1 MTIKE
6 CLKAL
11 EGKHIGNRMRAIN
24 ALSKIDNKEAKSILA
39 SIANNA
45 GEKPYIRHYAR
56 RAVQTASPASS
67 YQQLIAGYEPERFI
81 SGIIMPQKR
90 LFLNRVLITGGFLFL
105 VMLSFLYIDYGAVS
119 EVSGRQSENLIEN
132 DKKDETLKVE
142 VSGLNPYRLF
152 ELAENTYKVD
162 AAMIESL
169 WFQESS
175 MGRNLGDYRILDV
188 YKIKKDDSQEVKEWK
203 KKERKAFIAICKA
216 NGFDSRKQFGGR
228 YGEMGPF
235 QFIPSTWLVYGKDGN
250 NDGRANPWDMADA
263 VTTVASYL
271 KLYGYKKED
280 FNRIKRAIA
289 YYNQSPK
296 YFDLLQRNA
305 GLFGLDIKQGYFSK

>member
-24 ALSKIDNKEAKSILA
+24 ALNKIGNKEAENILLFI
-39 SIANNA
+39 SNNKN
-45 GEKPYIRHYAR
+45 EKPYIRHYAK
-56 RAVQTASPASS
+56 RAVQTASPVSS
-67 YQQLIAGYEPERFI
+67 HQKLNGD
-81 SGIIMPQKR
+81 IIMPHGGLFYKR
-90 LFLNRVLITGGFLFL
+90 LLFTGGFLIL
-105 VMLSFLYIDYGAVS
+105 VLLSFLYIDYGAIS
-119 EVSGRQSENLIEN
+119 EVSGRQWSDNLIWNNKTTENLKAEISEP
-132 DKKDETLKVE
+132 
-142 VSGLNPYRLF
+142 NPYKLF
-152 ELAENTYKVD
+152 EMAEGAYNVD

-188 YKIKKDDSQEVKEWK
+188 YKIKKIDSPEVKEWK
-203 KKERKAFIAICKA
+203 KKEREAFIAICKA
-216 NGFDSRKQFGGR
+216 NGLDIRKQFGGR

-235 QFIPSTWLVYGKDGN
+235 QFLPSTWLVYGKDGN
-250 NDGRANPWDMADA
+250 SDGRANPWDMADA

-289 YYNQSPK
+289 FYNQSPK
-296 YFDLLQRNA
+296 YFDSLQRNA
-305 GLFGLDIKQGYFSK
+305 GLFGMEIK

>member
-11 EGKHIGNRMRAIN
+11 EGKHIGSRMRAIN
-24 ALSKIDNKEAKSILA
+24 ALNKIDNKEAKAILA

-45 GEKPYIRHYAR
+45 QEKPYIRHYAK
-56 RAVQTASPASS
+56 RAVQTASSVS
-67 YQQLIAGYEPERFI
+67 THYQLTA
-81 SGIIMPQKR
+81 GIIMPQKR

-119 EVSGRQSENLIEN
+119 EVSGRQSENLIED
-132 DKKDETLKVE
+132 DKRAEALKVE

-152 ELAENTYKVD
+152 ELADNTYKVD
-162 AAMIESL
+162 AALIESL

-175 MGRNLGDYRILDV
+175 MGRNLGDYMILDV
-188 YKIKKDDSQEVKEWK
+188 YKIKKDDSPEVKGWK
-203 KKERKAFIAICKA
+203 KKERQAFIAICKA

-235 QFIPSTWLVYGKDGN
+235 QFLPSTWLAYGKDGN
-250 NDGRANPWDMADA
+250 NDGMANPWDMSDA

>member
-11 EGKHIGNRMRAIN
+11 EGKHIGSRMRAID
-24 ALSKIDNKEAKSILA
+24 ALNKINNKEAKAILA
-39 SIANNA
+39 SIVNNA
-45 GEKPYIRHYAR
+45 CEKPYIRHYAK
-56 RAVQTASPASS
+56 RAVQTASSVPSH
-67 YQQLIAGYEPERFI
+67 QQLNAD
-81 SGIIMPQKR
+81 IIMPQKR
-90 LFLNRVLITGGFLFL
+90 LFLNRVLITCGFLFL
-105 VMLSFLYIDYGAVS
+105 LMLSFLYIDYGAVS

-132 DKKDETLKVE
+132 DKKAESLKSE
-142 VSGLNPYRLF
+142 VSELNPYRLF

-188 YKIKKDDSQEVKEWK
+188 YKIKKDDSHEVKKWK
-203 KKERKAFIAICKA
+203 KKERQAFIAICKG

-235 QFIPSTWLVYGKDGN
+235 QFMPSTWLVYGKDGN

-271 KLYGYKKED
+271 KHYGYKKED
-280 FNRIKRAIA
+280 FFRIKKAIA
-289 YYNQSPK
+289 YYNQSPL
-296 YFDLLQRNA
+296 YFNLLQKNA
-305 GLFGLDIKQGYFSK
+305 GLFGMEIK

>member
-11 EGKHIGNRMRAIN
+11 EGKHIGSRMRAIN
-24 ALSKIDNKEAKSILA
+24 ALNKIDNKEAKAILA

-45 GEKPYIRHYAR
+45 KEKPYIRHYAK
-56 RAVQTASPASS
+56 RAVQTASSVSS
-67 YQQLIAGYEPERFI
+67 HYQLTA
-81 SGIIMPQKR
+81 GIIMPQKR
-90 LFLNRVLITGGFLFL
+90 LFLNRVLITGGFFFL

-119 EVSGRQSENLIEN
+119 EVSGRQSENLIED
-132 DKKDETLKVE
+132 DKRAEALKVE

-152 ELAENTYKVD
+152 ELADNTYKVD
-162 AAMIESL
+162 AALIESL

-175 MGRNLGDYRILDV
+175 MGRNLGDYMILDV
-188 YKIKKDDSQEVKEWK
+188 YKIKKDDSPEVKGWK
-203 KKERKAFIAICKA
+203 KKERQAFIAICKA

-235 QFIPSTWLVYGKDGN
+235 QFLPSTWLAYGKDGN
-250 NDGRANPWDMADA
+250 NDGMANPWDMSDA

>member
-11 EGKHIGNRMRAIN
+11 EGKHIGSRMRAIN
-24 ALSKIDNKEAKSILA
+24 ALNKIDNKEAKAILA

-45 GEKPYIRHYAR
+45 KEKPYIRHYAK
-56 RAVQTASPASS
+56 RAVQTASSVS
-67 YQQLIAGYEPERFI
+67 THYQLTA
-81 SGIIMPQKR
+81 GIIMPQKR

-119 EVSGRQSENLIEN
+119 EVSGRQSENLIED
-132 DKKDETLKVE
+132 DKRAEALKVE

-152 ELAENTYKVD
+152 ELADNTYKVD
-162 AAMIESL
+162 AALIESL

-175 MGRNLGDYRILDV
+175 MGRNLGDYMILDV
-188 YKIKKDDSQEVKEWK
+188 YKIKKDDSPEVKGWK
-203 KKERKAFIAICKA
+203 KKERQAFIAICKA

-235 QFIPSTWLVYGKDGN
+235 QFLPSTWLAYGKDGN
-250 NDGRANPWDMADA
+250 NDGMANPWDMSDA

>member
-11 EGKHIGNRMRAIN
+11 EGKHIGSRMRAIN
-24 ALSKIDNKEAKSILA
+24 ALNKIDNKEAKAILA

-45 GEKPYIRHYAR
+45 EEKPYIRHYAK
-56 RAVQTASPASS
+56 RAVQTAASVS
-67 YQQLIAGYEPERFI
+67 THHQLTA
-81 SGIIMPQKR
+81 GIIMPQKR

-119 EVSGRQSENLIEN
+119 EVSGRQSENLIED
-132 DKKDETLKVE
+132 DKRAEALKVE
-142 VSGLNPYRLF
+142 VSVLNPYRLF
-152 ELAENTYKVD
+152 ELADNTYKVD
-162 AAMIESL
+162 AALIESL

-175 MGRNLGDYRILDV
+175 MGRNLGDYMILDV
-188 YKIKKDDSQEVKEWK
+188 YKIKKDDSSEVKGWK
-203 KKERKAFIAICKA
+203 KKERQAFIAICKA

-235 QFIPSTWLVYGKDGN
+235 QFLPSTWLAYGKDGN
-250 NDGRANPWDMADA
+250 NDGMANPWDMSDA

>member
-11 EGKHIGNRMRAIN
+11 EGKHIGSRMRAIN
-24 ALSKIDNKEAKSILA
+24 ALNKIDNKEAKAILA

-45 GEKPYIRHYAR
+45 EEKPYIRHYAK
-56 RAVQTASPASS
+56 RAVQTAASVS
-67 YQQLIAGYEPERFI
+67 THYQLTA
-81 SGIIMPQKR
+81 GIIMPQKR

-119 EVSGRQSENLIEN
+119 EVSGRQSENLIE
-132 DKKDETLKVE
+132 DDRRAEALKVE

-152 ELAENTYKVD
+152 ELADNTYKVD
-162 AAMIESL
+162 AALIESL

-175 MGRNLGDYRILDV
+175 MGRNLGDYMILDV
-188 YKIKKDDSQEVKEWK
+188 YRIKKDDSPEAKGWK
-203 KKERKAFIAICKA
+203 KKERQAFIAICKA

-235 QFIPSTWLVYGKDGN
+235 QFLPSTWLAYGKDGN
-250 NDGRANPWDMADA
+250 NDGMANPWDMSDA

>member
-11 EGKHIGNRMRAIN
+11 EGKHIGSRMRAIN
-24 ALSKIDNKEAKSILA
+24 ALNKIDNKEAKAILA

-45 GEKPYIRHYAR
+45 KEKPYIRHYAK
-56 RAVQTASPASS
+56 RAVQTAASVS
-67 YQQLIAGYEPERFI
+67 THYQLTA
-81 SGIIMPQKR
+81 GIIMPQKR
-90 LFLNRVLITGGFLFL
+90 LFLNRVLVTGGFLFL

-119 EVSGRQSENLIEN
+119 EVSGRQSENLIE
-132 DKKDETLKVE
+132 DDRRAEALKSE

-152 ELAENTYKVD
+152 ELADNTYKVD
-162 AAMIESL
+162 AALIESL

-175 MGRNLGDYRILDV
+175 MGRNLGDYMILDV
-188 YKIKKDDSQEVKEWK
+188 YKIKKDDSPEAKGWK
-203 KKERKAFIAICKA
+203 KKERQAFIAICKA

-235 QFIPSTWLVYGKDGN
+235 QFLPSTWLAYGKDGN
-250 NDGRANPWDMADA
+250 NDGMANPWDMSDA

>member
-11 EGKHIGNRMRAIN
+11 EGKHIGSRMRAIN
-24 ALSKIDNKEAKSILA
+24 ALNKIDNKEAKAILA

-45 GEKPYIRHYAR
+45 KEKPYIRHYAK
-56 RAVQTASPASS
+56 RAVQTASSVS
-67 YQQLIAGYEPERFI
+67 TYYQLTA
-81 SGIIMPQKR
+81 GIIMPQKR

-119 EVSGRQSENLIEN
+119 EVSGRQSENLIED
-132 DKKDETLKVE
+132 DKRAEALKVE

-152 ELAENTYKVD
+152 ELADNTYKVD
-162 AAMIESL
+162 AALIESL

-175 MGRNLGDYRILDV
+175 MGRNLGDYMILDV
-188 YKIKKDDSQEVKEWK
+188 YKIKKDDSPEVKGWK
-203 KKERKAFIAICKA
+203 KKERQAFIAICKA

-235 QFIPSTWLVYGKDGN
+235 QFLPSTWLAYGKDGN
-250 NDGRANPWDMADA
+250 NDGMANPWDMSDA

>member
-11 EGKHIGNRMRAIN
+11 EGRHIGNRMRAID
-24 ALSKIDNKEAKSILA
+24 ALNKINNKEAKAILV

-45 GEKPYIRHYAR
+45 EEKPYIRQYAKR
-56 RAVQTASPASS
+56 VVQTASSVPSHLQLNGAVIM
-67 YQQLIAGYEPERFI
+67 QQGGLFY
-81 SGIIMPQKR
+81 KR
-90 LFLNRVLITGGFLFL
+90 LLFTGGFLFL
-105 VMLSFLYIDYGAVS
+105 VILSFLYIDYGAVS
-119 EVSGRQSENLIEN
+119 EVSGVQQSSILPYINKNPEYRNAEAPISKAN
-132 DKKDETLKVE
+132 
-142 VSGLNPYRLF
+142 NPYKLF

-162 AAMIESL
+162 SAMIESL

-188 YKIKKDDSQEVKEWK
+188 YKIKKVDAPNVKEWK
-203 KKERKAFIAICKA
+203 KKERQAFIAICKA
-216 NGFDSRKQFGGR
+216 NGFDSKKQFGGR

-235 QFIPSTWLVYGKDGN
+235 QFLPSTWLAYGKDGN
-250 NDGRANPWDMADA
+250 NDGMANPWDMSDA

-280 FNRIKRAIA
+280 FSRIKKAIA

-305 GLFGLDIKQGYFSK
+305 GLFGLDIKQGMN

>member
-11 EGKHIGNRMRAIN
+11 EGKHIGSRMRAIN
-24 ALSKIDNKEAKSILA
+24 ALNKIDNKEAKAILA

-45 GEKPYIRHYAR
+45 EEKPYIRHYAK
-56 RAVQTASPASS
+56 RAVQTASSVSS
-67 YQQLIAGYEPERFI
+67 HQQLTA
-81 SGIIMPQKR
+81 GIIMPQKR

-119 EVSGRQSENLIEN
+119 EVSGRQSENLIED
-132 DKKDETLKVE
+132 DKRAEALKVE
-142 VSGLNPYRLF
+142 VSVLNPYRLF
-152 ELAENTYKVD
+152 ELADNTYKVD
-162 AAMIESL
+162 AALIESL

-188 YKIKKDDSQEVKEWK
+188 YKIKKDDSPEIKGWK
-203 KKERKAFIAICKA
+203 KKERQAFIAICKA
-216 NGFDSRKQFGGR
+216 NGFDIRKQFGGR

-235 QFIPSTWLVYGKDGN
+235 QFLPSTWLVYGKDGN
-250 NDGRANPWDMADA
+250 NDGMVNPWDMADA

-280 FNRIKRAIA
+280 FNRIKRAIT

>member
-11 EGKHIGNRMRAIN
+11 EGKHIGSRMRAIN
-24 ALSKIDNKEAKSILA
+24 ALNKIDNKEAKAILA
-39 SIANNA
+39 SIANNPE
-45 GEKPYIRHYAR
+45 EKPYIRHYAK
-56 RAVQTASPASS
+56 RAVQTAASVS
-67 YQQLIAGYEPERFI
+67 SHHQLTA
-81 SGIIMPQKR
+81 GIIMPQKR

-119 EVSGRQSENLIEN
+119 EVSGRQSENLIED
-132 DKKDETLKVE
+132 DKRAEALKSE

-152 ELAENTYKVD
+152 ELADNTYKVD
-162 AAMIESL
+162 AALIESL

-188 YKIKKDDSQEVKEWK
+188 YKIKKDDSPEAKGWK
-203 KKERKAFIAICKA
+203 KKERQAFIAICKA

-235 QFIPSTWLVYGKDGN
+235 QFLPSTWLAYGKDGN
-250 NDGRANPWDMADA
+250 NDGMANPWDMADA

>member
-11 EGKHIGNRMRAIN
+11 EGKHIGSRMRAIN
-24 ALSKIDNKEAKSILA
+24 ALNKIDNKEAKAILA

-45 GEKPYIRHYAR
+45 KEKPYIRHYAK
-56 RAVQTASPASS
+56 RAVQTASSVS
-67 YQQLIAGYEPERFI
+67 THYQLTA
-81 SGIIMPQKR
+81 GIIMPQKR

-119 EVSGRQSENLIEN
+119 EVSGRQSENLIED
-132 DKKDETLKVE
+132 DKKAEALKVE

-152 ELAENTYKVD
+152 ELADNTYKVD
-162 AAMIESL
+162 AALIESL

-175 MGRNLGDYRILDV
+175 MGRNLGDYMILDV
-188 YKIKKDDSQEVKEWK
+188 YKIKKDDSPEVKGWK
-203 KKERKAFIAICKA
+203 KKERQAFIAICKA

-235 QFIPSTWLVYGKDGN
+235 QFLPSTWLAYGKDGN
-250 NDGRANPWDMADA
+250 NDGMANPWDMSDA

>member
-11 EGKHIGNRMRAIN
+11 EGKHIGNRMRAIDTLN
-24 ALSKIDNKEAKSILA
+24 KIDNKEAKAILA

-45 GEKPYIRHYAR
+45 CEKPYIRHYAKM
-56 RAVQTASPASS
+56 AVQTATSVSS
-67 YQQLIAGYEPERFI
+67 YQQLKAGV
-81 SGIIMPQKR
+81 IMPQKR
-90 LFLNRVLITGGFLFL
+90 LFLNRALITVGFLFL
-105 VMLSFLYIDYGAVS
+105 VVLSFLYIDYGAIT
-119 EVSGRQSENLIEN
+119 EVSGVQQSGILPYINENPEYIN
-132 DKKDETLKVE
+132 AETAISKAN
-142 VSGLNPYRLF
+142 NPYKLF

-162 AAMIESL
+162 AALIESL

-188 YKIKKDDSQEVKEWK
+188 YKIKKDDSPEIKGWK
-203 KKERKAFIAICKA
+203 KKERQAFIAICKA
-216 NGFDSRKQFGGR
+216 NGFDSKKQFGGR

-235 QFIPSTWLVYGKDGN
+235 QFLPSTWLAYGKDGN
-250 NDGRANPWDMADA
+250 SDGRANPWDMADA

-289 YYNQSPK
+289 YYNQSPR
-296 YFDLLQRNA
+296 YFNLLQRNA
-305 GLFGLDIKQGYFSK
+305 GLFGLDIRQDYLSK